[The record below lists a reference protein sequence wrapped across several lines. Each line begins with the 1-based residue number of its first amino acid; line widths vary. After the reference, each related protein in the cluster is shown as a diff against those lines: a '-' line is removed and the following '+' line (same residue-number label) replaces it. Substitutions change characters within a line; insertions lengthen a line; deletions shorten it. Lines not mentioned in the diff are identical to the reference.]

1 MVMTTAKLQEFE
13 HFHWGVYSPGCVV
26 YGLYEPVM
34 DLFLLL
40 VDSAEQA
47 ETLKYLLSP
56 RYALHIYRVDTAVNF
71 KDIGLDNLC
80 CHNWSFTNKNQLLS
94 IRHGLT
100 DQDIV
105 PIEEL
110 CPTTNTKVW
119 DIDQE
124 KSWIMWCNYV
134 LTRLEQYPGLQY
146 KKMFRTMGAFF
157 DVDEFKN
164 TASLVRSHDEI
175 LTILYRGTDI
185 EQTRQKILDILSRY
199 SLQDLI

>member
-1 MVMTTAKLQEFE
+1 MTTAKLQEFE
-13 HFHWGVYSPGCVV
+13 HFHWGVYSPGCTV

-94 IRHGLT
+94 IRHDLV
-100 DQDIV
+100 DRDILE
-105 PIEEL
+105 IKEL
-110 CPTTNTKVW
+110 CPTTNTKTW

-124 KSWIMWCNYV
+124 KQWILWCNHV
-134 LTRLEQYPGLQY
+134 LTQLEQYPGTQY

-164 TASLVRSHDEI
+164 TASLVRSHHEI

-185 EQTRQKILDILSRY
+185 EQTRQQIRDILGRY
-199 SLQDLI
+199 SLQNLI